1 LKVAVVGAGV
11 MGTNHARVL
20 SSISDVELVAIVDAD
35 TERAAAA
42 ARTYGGRAVSH
53 LEDLGEVDAAVVA
66 VPTPAHLSVAKRLID
81 RGVHVLVEKP
91 LAPSVREAQEICEAA
106 RKAGVVLMVGFVE
119 RFNPVALELANI
131 ISNPLHVETTRISPY
146 SARIGDGVVLD
157 LMIHDLDL
165 VASFIGQPLVSTSAI
180 LRHDRS
186 STEDLAVALLQFAG
200 GVTASLTASRIGQQK
215 IRDIRIT
222 QSDSVVIADLLKQQI
237 EIHRVDHVEYSS
249 DDGRRYRQTGMVEI
263 PFLEHRGEPLALEIR
278 EFLDAVRQRRQPRV
292 TGEDGVR
299 ALEMADEIVRVGRL
313 TCITTA

>member
-20 SSISDVELVAIVDAD
+20 SSISDVELVAVVDAD
-35 TERAAAA
+35 TERAAGA
-42 ARTYGGRAVSH
+42 ARAYGGRAVGN
-53 LEDLGEVDAAVVA
+53 LDDLGDIDAAVVA
-66 VPTPAHLSVAKRLID
+66 VPTPAHLSVATRLID

-91 LAPSVREAQEICEAA
+91 LAPSVVEAREICAAA
-106 RKAGVVLMVGFVE
+106 RQAGVVLMVGFVE

-131 ISNPLHVETTRISPY
+131 ISHPLHFETTRISPY
-146 SARIGDGVVLD
+146 STRIGDGVVLD

-165 VASFIGQPLVSTSAI
+165 VASFIAQPLVSASAI

-186 STEDLAVALLQFAG
+186 VTEDLAVALLEFAG

-222 QSDSVVIADLLKQQI
+222 QSDSVIVADLLKQQI

-278 EFLDAVRQRRQPRV
+278 EFLDAVRNQREPRV

-299 ALEMADEIVRVGRL
+299 ALEMADEIVRVGRP
-313 TCITTA
+313 TCTTTA